1 MKLQRLLE
9 LNSILEERKTP
20 CDMAEPFTYV
30 SKSTEGE
37 LNIMDMDIIHFIRA
51 FKILSGKKEL
61 TTSMKPQRL
70 LELNTSLNIISG
82 KLCIV
87 SAELKE
93 YLNNG

>member
-1 MKLQRLLE
+1 
-9 LNSILEERKTP
+9 
-20 CDMAEPFTYV
+20 MAEPFTYV

-37 LNIMDMDIIHFIRA
+37 LNIMDMDIVHFIRA

-61 TTSMKPQRL
+61 TTSNAK
-70 LELNTSLNIISG
+70 LNIISE

>member
-37 LNIMDMDIIHFIRA
+37 LDIMDMDIVHFIRA

-61 TTSMKPQRL
+61 
-70 LELNTSLNIISG
+70 NTSTAALNIISE
-82 KLCIV
+82 KLCIASV
-87 SAELKE
+87 ELKE